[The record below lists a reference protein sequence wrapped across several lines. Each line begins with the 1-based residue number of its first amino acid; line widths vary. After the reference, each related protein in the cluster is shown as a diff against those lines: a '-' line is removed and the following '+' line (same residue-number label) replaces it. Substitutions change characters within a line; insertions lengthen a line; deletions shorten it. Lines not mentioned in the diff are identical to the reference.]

1 MLLQVGVVALG
12 VHRPRSLPTRGS
24 AGDGEAP
31 VLQLLLDV
39 ELHPPADGRQLVAG
53 VGVDVLVVVRHLH
66 HGLSVPVER
75 GVAPVHVQHLVALQ
89 AEVLQEAVGRIQR
102 MVDDEALEPRGAQL
116 AVGQHAVRSGLAAQV
131 AVLPH
136 HAPVAR
142 TGHGDAVAQG
152 RDGVEVLRVHR
163 VPGALVRLPH
173 HAVEADA
180 QHAMPAVGAQVA
192 AVHGALRGGGR
203 IHLSAHA
210 PGRARGTSD
219 HGGSDVR
226 GAVGRALDGAEGVV
240 GVQAVGQDRHAR
252 GVVRGAQGDAVRRG
266 RAQVH
271 LTGIHGNGAPRTKA
285 SLVIGSVQRVAT
297 ARTAAGE
304 QRVRYAQQL
313 HAAHVHVGASA
324 VHVQLAL
331 QVVRPEAPID
341 QAEGAHQDV
350 AQPHLQVGQAVR
362 VGGRVVRL
370 LVHHRPRRNALPD
383 AHAEG
388 HVLPGQGFTQRIAHH
403 ALVVEGLG
411 RLTQGHGR

>member
-1 MLLQVGVVALG
+1 M
-12 VHRPRSLPTRGS
+12 
-24 AGDGEAP
+24 
-31 VLQLLLDV
+31 
-39 ELHPPADGRQLVAG
+39 
-53 VGVDVLVVVRHLH
+53 
-66 HGLSVPVER
+66 
-75 GVAPVHVQHLVALQ
+75 
-89 AEVLQEAVGRIQR
+89 
-102 MVDDEALEPRGAQL
+102 
-116 AVGQHAVRSGLAAQV
+116 
-131 AVLPH
+131 
-136 HAPVAR
+136 
-142 TGHGDAVAQG
+142 
-152 RDGVEVLRVHR
+152 
-163 VPGALVRLPH
+163 
-173 HAVEADA
+173 
-180 QHAMPAVGAQVA
+180 
-192 AVHGALRGGGR
+192 
-203 IHLSAHA
+203 
-210 PGRARGTSD
+210 
-219 HGGSDVR
+219 
-226 GAVGRALDGAEGVV
+226 
-240 GVQAVGQDRHAR
+240 
-252 GVVRGAQGDAVRRG
+252 RGAQGDAVRRG

-411 RLTQGHGR
+411 RLAHGHGRYEQEGEEELLHGVDVRKEVPGPAHAGQVVQTKPARHVVQGTPLSA